1 MAKERRHVVPNADGG
16 WDVKKPGADRAS
28 SHHDRQADAER
39 RAKADAT
46 TKGGG
51 EVIIHRP
58 ERVDPGLRHG
68 VPWKRPEPS
77 DKYAPLDLHR
87 RTRRSDEMIRWSG
100 V

>member
-39 RAKADAT
+39 RAKADVA

-58 ERVDPGLRHG
+58 NGSIRDSDTVSPGNDPNPPTDTRH
-68 VPWKRPEPS
+68 
-77 DKYAPLDLHR
+77 
-87 RTRRSDEMIRWSG
+87 
-100 V
+100 